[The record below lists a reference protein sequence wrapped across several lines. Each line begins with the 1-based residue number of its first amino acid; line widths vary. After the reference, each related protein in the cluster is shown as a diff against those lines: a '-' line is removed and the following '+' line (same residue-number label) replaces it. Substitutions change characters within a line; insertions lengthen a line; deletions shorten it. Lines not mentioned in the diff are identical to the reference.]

1 VTRLPVLLLPTLLL
15 TVPLA
20 AVPLRVIPWD
30 HGIASRKL
38 AVGWG
43 EKNITAI
50 EGMHPSARS
59 SPVKLPSKVDQL
71 RLVDLEKIGDD
82 GKPLALPFTVPATVK
97 QALVLL
103 VPDPESPLGLRTLV
117 TEDDPASFRWGSFRF
132 LNATGKKL
140 VFTCD
145 KKTVPLAATL
155 APRSFSPGRG
165 SNHMVVKLFLGEY
178 PDKPLYSSIWEH
190 KDTLRQF
197 VIIVPHKG
205 LAKDGPVD
213 FKFIAQ
219 DSRDLEPPPEPE
231 R

>member
-1 VTRLPVLLLPTLLL
+1 VTRLIIRLLPALLL
-15 TVPLA
+15 TFPLA

-43 EKNITAI
+43 EKNMAGI

-59 SPVKLPSKVDQL
+59 SPIKLPAKVGQL
-71 RLVDLEKIGDD
+71 RLVDLEKAGDD
-82 GKPLALPFTVPATVK
+82 GKPLALPFTVPATVR

-103 VPDPESPLGLRTLV
+103 LPDRESHLGLRTLV

-132 LNATGKKL
+132 LNATGKDL

-145 KKTVPLAATL
+145 KKPVPLAASLT
-155 APRSFSPGRG
+155 PRSYSPARG
-165 SNHMVVKLFLGEY
+165 SEHLVVKLFLREQ
-178 PDKPLYSSIWEH
+178 PAKPLYSSIWEH
-190 KDTLRQF
+190 ADTLRQF
-197 VIIVPHKG
+197 VIIVPRKG

-219 DSRDLEPPPEPE
+219 DSRDLEPPPG
-231 R
+231 